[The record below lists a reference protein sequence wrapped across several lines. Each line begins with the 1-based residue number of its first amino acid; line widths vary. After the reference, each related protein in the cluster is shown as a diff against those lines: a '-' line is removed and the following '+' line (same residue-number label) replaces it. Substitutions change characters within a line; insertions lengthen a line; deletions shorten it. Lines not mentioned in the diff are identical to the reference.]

1 MSVRSLMIKDVIF
14 ISSNAS
20 VKDVADL
27 MLEKSV
33 GSIIILEND
42 EPIGIVTEGDLVR
55 LVIAQGKDPNNTNVK
70 EVMAHPLITI
80 GPNASVGEVGETMAR
95 HGIERLPVI
104 EDGKL
109 IGIIAEQE
117 LTQWHAKEFEK
128 VKRKLKLLS
137 GKN

>member
-1 MSVRSLMIKDVIF
+1 MSVRTLMIKDVIF
-14 ISSNAS
+14 ISSIAS

-33 GSIIILEND
+33 GSIIILENR

-70 EVMAHPLITI
+70 EIMVQPLITI
-80 GPNASVGEVGETMAR
+80 GPNASVGEVEETMAR

-109 IGIIAEQE
+109 IGIIADQE

-128 VKRKLKLLS
+128 VKRKLNLLS

>member
-1 MSVRSLMIKDVIF
+1 
-14 ISSNAS
+14 
-20 VKDVADL
+20 

-33 GSIIILEND
+33 GSVIILEND
-42 EPIGIVTEGDLVR
+42 EPIGIVTEADLIHR
-55 LVIAQGKDPNNTNVK
+55 VIAKGKDPNQTSVK
-70 EVMAHPLITI
+70 EVMTQPLITI
-80 GPNASVGEVGETMAR
+80 GSNASVGEVEEKMTR

-109 IGIIAEQE
+109 VGIISEQE

-128 VKRKLKLLS
+128 VKRKLQLLS

>member
-1 MSVRSLMIKDVIF
+1 MIKDVIS
-14 ISSNAS
+14 ISSGAS
-20 VKDVADL
+20 IKEVADL

-33 GSIIILEND
+33 GSIIILENN

-55 LVIAQGKDPNNTNVK
+55 LIIAKDKDPNTTNVK

-80 GPNASVGEVGETMAR
+80 GPNASIGEVEETMTR

-109 IGIIAEQE
+109 VGIIAEQE
-117 LTQWHAKEFEK
+117 LTEWHAKEFEK

-137 GKN
+137 GKE

>member
-1 MSVRSLMIKDVIF
+1 MSVRTLMIKDVIF
-14 ISSNAS
+14 ISSVAS

-33 GSIIILEND
+33 GSIIILENH

-70 EVMAHPLITI
+70 EIMSQPLITI
-80 GPNASVGEVGETMAR
+80 GLNASVGEVEETMAR

-128 VKRKLKLLS
+128 VKRKLNLLS

>member
-1 MSVRSLMIKDVIF
+1 MSVRTLMIKDVIF
-14 ISSNAS
+14 ISSVAS

-33 GSIIILEND
+33 GSIIILENH

-55 LVIAQGKDPNNTNVK
+55 LVLAQGKDPNNTNVK
-70 EVMAHPLITI
+70 EIMSQPLITI

-128 VKRKLKLLS
+128 VKRKLNLLS